1 MFFRGSRY
9 ETVGEATHVTEDG
22 REIRHKR
29 LRFAPKLKAAAATRV
44 RQGDRPDLVAHRTLG
59 DAEAFW
65 RTADANRARRP
76 AELTAVPGRLLRIPG
91 PDGG

>member
-9 ETVGEATHVTEDG
+9 ETVGETTHLTEDG

-29 LRFAPKLKAAAATRV
+29 LRIVTPPAAAAATRV
-44 RQGDRPDLVAHRTLG
+44 RQGDRPDLVAFRALG

-65 RTADANRARRP
+65 RLADANRARRP
-76 AELTAVPGRLLRIPG
+76 VEMTARPGRLIRVPG
-91 PDGG
+91 GGG